1 MKLIRYFKFFDY
13 YLKIFAE
20 RLSGKSK
27 GNPYHNGEYKV
38 LENVIKRI
46 KFDEPFILIDGG
58 ANTGDYSLKANE
70 ISKKYNK
77 KSIILA
83 VECHAPT
90 IKLMKENLK
99 NINYQLINRGL
110 GESNKKVI
118 FYSDAKNPTSGQNSN
133 IKHFY
138 LNSKKK
144 IQQITI
150 DKLLKTKKIKHVN
163 FLKLDIEGFEYKA
176 LLGAKQSAKNG
187 CIDYIQIEY
196 NQTWIKAGATIEKI
210 LLLSKKYN
218 FDLFRIKHKSLLR
231 IEKYSYI
238 LEDYVFSNLLMVKK
252 GIKLP
257 LPCKRTAIPDFFN
270 EV

>member
-58 ANTGDYSLKANE
+58 ASKGDYSLKVEE
-70 ISKKYNK
+70 ISKKYKK
-77 KSIILA
+77 KSLILA

-90 IKLMKENLK
+90 IKLMKKNLK
-99 NINYQLINRGL
+99 NINYQLINKSL

-133 IKHFY
+133 INHCY

-144 IQQITI
+144 VQQITI
-150 DKLLKTKKIKHVN
+150 DNLLKTKKIKHVN

-176 LLGAKQSAKNG
+176 LLGAKQSLKNG
-187 CIDYIQIEY
+187 CIDYIQIKY

-210 LLLSKKYN
+210 LLHSES
-218 FDLFRIKHKSLLR
+218 I
-231 IEKYSYI
+231 I
-238 LEDYVFSNLLMVKK
+238 LTCLELNINLYCGLKNIVIFWKIMFLAIFSWLERVSNCPCHVKERQYL
-252 GIKLP
+252 I
-257 LPCKRTAIPDFFN
+257 FVN